1 MNRRSKI
8 GIAAT
13 GLVLVGLLAMSL
25 ALAGCGSTSAK
36 ALTGKLTLSG
46 STTVLPLAQE
56 AADMFM
62 TDNPKVTVTVQGGG
76 SSVGVTQVSQGVVN
90 IGNSSRD
97 LNDTEKNLGLVDHQV
112 AYDVIAIIVNPS
124 VGITNLTSDQAKAVF
139 SGTAKNWNQ
148 VGGANAP
155 ITVVI
160 RDSSS
165 GTREIFDQKVLGAA
179 KTAPDAPGAIETNS
193 NGIMRQTVA
202 STPNSVGY
210 ISLGYIDKT
219 VKSVSLNGVQP
230 TLANGLNKTYP
241 LARYLHMFTKGEATG
256 LAKSYIDFVLTP
268 NFQNVVVAKDYVP
281 MTKIPGSP
289 STTTPTSK

>member
-1 MNRRSKI
+1 MKRRSKI
-8 GIAAT
+8 GVSVL
-13 GLVLVGLLAMSL
+13 GLALVAMMVI
-25 ALAGCGSTSAK
+25 ALAGCGSTTSK
-36 ALTGKLTLSG
+36 QLSGNLSLSG

-76 SSVGVTQVSQGVVN
+76 SSVGVTQVSTGVVN
-90 IGNSSRD
+90 IGNSSRE
-97 LNDTEKNLGLVDHQV
+97 LNPDETNKGLVDHKV
-112 AYDVIAIIVNPS
+112 AYDVIAMITNPN
-124 VGITNLTSDQAKAVF
+124 VPVTNLTADQAKAIF
-139 SGTAKNWNQ
+139 SGQAKNWSQ
-148 VGGANAP
+148 VGGPNAP

-165 GTREIFDQKVLGAA
+165 GTREIFDQKVLAAA
-179 KTAPDAPGAIETNS
+179 KTAPAAPGAIETNS

-202 STPNSVGY
+202 STPNSIGY

-219 VKSVSLNGVQP
+219 VKAVNLNGVAP
-230 TLANGLNKTYP
+230 TLANGLNKSYP

-256 LAKSYIDFVLTP
+256 LAQSYINFVLTP

-289 STTTPTSK
+289 SASSASSQ